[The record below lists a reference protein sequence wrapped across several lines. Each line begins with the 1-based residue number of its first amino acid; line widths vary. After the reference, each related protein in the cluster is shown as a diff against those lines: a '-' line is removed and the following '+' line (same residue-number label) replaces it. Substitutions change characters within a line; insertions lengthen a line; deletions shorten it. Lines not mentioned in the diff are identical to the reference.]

1 MNKENLLNL
10 ISDTDE
16 KAFEQFVGANESKV
30 VIDSSFK
37 SIEYDYSWIN
47 KIEDTLIYLDNI
59 VRNPKRFIHLQSMCK
74 PYSPSSC

>member
-47 KIEDTLIYLDNI
+47 KIEDTLIYLEI
-59 VRNPKRFIHLQSMCK
+59 GRAHV
-74 PYSPSSC
+74 